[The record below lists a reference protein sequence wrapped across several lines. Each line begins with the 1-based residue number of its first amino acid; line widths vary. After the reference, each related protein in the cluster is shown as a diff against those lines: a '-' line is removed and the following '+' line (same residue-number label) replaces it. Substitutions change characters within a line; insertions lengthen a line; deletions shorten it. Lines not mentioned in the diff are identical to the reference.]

1 MNAAVR
7 ATICSTIAAPLMRLM
22 PLSLALAVALTS
34 CAPKPQGPAAPA
46 RATSECRVTRVV
58 DGDTVHC
65 RGLGSVRLIGIDAPE
80 RDQEP
85 FSSQARR
92 ALERLTPVG
101 SVVQLERD
109 VEARDRFDRALG
121 YLWRDGEL
129 VNWRMVHDGFAVTLT
144 YPPNVQYVDALA
156 AAQRDARQ
164 AARGLWATDGFACS
178 PLEHRRGRC

>member
-1 MNAAVR
+1 MR
-7 ATICSTIAAPLMRLM
+7 ATAPLARWLAIA
-22 PLSLALAVALTS
+22 LALPCAIVLQA
-34 CAPKPQGPAAPA
+34 CAPKPRGPAAPA
-46 RATSECRVTRVV
+46 RATTECRITRVV

-80 RDQEP
+80 RDQRP
-85 FSSQARR
+85 FSDVSRR
-92 ALERLTPVG
+92 ALEQLAPVG
-101 SVVQLERD
+101 AVVRLERD

-121 YLWRDGEL
+121 YLWRNGEL

-156 AAQRDARQ
+156 AAQRDAR
-164 AARGLWATDGFACS
+164 ATRRGLWADDGFACI